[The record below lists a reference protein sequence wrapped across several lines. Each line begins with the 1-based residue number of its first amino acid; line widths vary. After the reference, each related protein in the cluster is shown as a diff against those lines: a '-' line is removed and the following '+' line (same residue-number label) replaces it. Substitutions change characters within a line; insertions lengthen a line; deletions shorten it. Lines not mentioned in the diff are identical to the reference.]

1 MILTHLNT
9 CQQVRPRDFF
19 STSVHLFSAFCPIHF
34 RAGPNGLVAMKVSPL
49 QPFQIVYSLLDHE
62 FLGYL
67 IEAFVVQR
75 NSRGELTLQNQTL
88 STQNVG
94 EFAKGLDERDFE
106 LVRLIDSIQQDTI
119 VKRFNTRKL
128 PAVDFFLKIYDPQ
141 KGDKLIQEAIGA
153 YLETIK
159 AQIMAL
165 LPSKPFY
172 IMGNDG
178 NPAWEPI
185 TWMPE
190 PARVHFHFV
199 RNDDSTHYFPI
210 IRYPVTQREGGPS
223 GETERVEFQFKDA
236 LMICDEP
243 AYLMV
248 GSRLYHF
255 SKNVDG
261 KKLRPFFTKNHIV
274 IPRNIEQQY
283 YERFVT
289 PLIASYDVYAKGF
302 EIRAE
307 VLDPVAVLTVSEMLQ
322 TSKPVPVGVFQDDP
336 EVPDSDEGSGQRIVF
351 DLSFQYGDFTFRFD
365 SFGPSANVSLEKKND
380 DYIFHKIRRDQRL
393 ERYKLQFLRD
403 TGLDLR
409 HGRLAL
415 PKIEAFTWLSNHNS
429 QLQEAGFLLR
439 QNAQDTKRYFLGYSS
454 INVSIEEGRDWFDI
468 YANVRFGEFEI
479 PFLKLRTLILNK
491 KHEFTLPNGEIAVI
505 PDAWFTKYSEL
516 FGFLEHPGGI
526 DRDGHLVLHK
536 HHLALV
542 QELERDNLA
551 TTIITRKLERLR
563 NFEEIESFPMPNR
576 FNGNLRPY
584 QKAGYDWMNFLR
596 QYRFGGCLADDMG
609 LGKTVMTLAMLQ
621 GQKEAGA
628 VEPSLLVMPTSLL
641 YNWELEARKFT
652 PDLRVMVYTGTYR
665 DKNTAQF
672 DDYDLILTSYG
683 IVRID
688 IDLLSDYRFNY
699 VIMDESQAIKNP
711 SSHITKAVMQLNTA
725 HRLILTGTPLENS
738 TMDLWSQMSFINP
751 GLLGS
756 QSFFRNEF
764 QIPIEKRHDEAK
776 TARLYGLIK
785 PFMLRRNKSQV
796 ATDLPAKVESVLYCD
811 MTPDQSAQ
819 YEEAK
824 SYFRNL
830 ILERIEEE
838 GMAKS
843 QMVVLQGLTKLRQ
856 IANHPR
862 MVDADYEG
870 DSGKLDDVLMR
881 LETAMTENHK
891 VLVFSQFI
899 KHLNVVRQ
907 YLKEKNI
914 KYAYLDGSTTDR
926 QSQVQLFQT
935 DHSVKLFLISLK
947 AGGLGHNLTAAD
959 YVFILDPWWNPAIEA
974 QAIDRAH
981 RIGQQKTVFTYK
993 FIAKNTVEEKILSLQ
1008 RAKQQLAGSLVTTEE
1023 NFMKS
1028 LTKEDIMVL
1037 LE

>member
-1 MILTHLNT
+1 
-9 CQQVRPRDFF
+9 
-19 STSVHLFSAFCPIHF
+19 
-34 RAGPNGLVAMKVSPL
+34 MKVSPL

-106 LVRLIDSIQQDTI
+106 LVKLIDSIQQDTI
-119 VKRFNTRKL
+119 VKKFNTRKL
-128 PAVDFFLKIYDPQ
+128 PAVNFFLKIYDPH
-141 KGDKLIQEAIGA
+141 KGDKLVQEAICS

-165 LPSKPFY
+165 LPGKPFF

-199 RNDDSTHYFPI
+199 RNADSTHYFPI
-210 IRYPVTQREGGPS
+210 IRYPTGRD
-223 GETERVEFQFKDA
+223 GETERVDFQFKDA

-243 AYLMV
+243 AYMMV
-248 GSRLYHF
+248 GNRLYHF
-255 SKNVDG
+255 NKNVDG

-289 PLIASYDVYAKGF
+289 QLIASYDVYAKGF

-307 VLDPVAVLTVSEMLQ
+307 ILAPIPVLTVSEMVSSNQ
-322 TSKPVPVGVFQDDP
+322 TVSVPVLQAASSMVDTVDP
-336 EVPDSDEGSGQRIVF
+336 EEESNQRIAF
-351 DLSFQYGDFTFRFD
+351 DLSFQYGDFMFRYD
-365 SFGPSANVSLEKKND
+365 SFGTSANVSLEKKND
-380 DYIFHKIRRDQRL
+380 EYIFHKIRRDQRL
-393 ERYKLQFLRD
+393 ERQKVGFLRD
-403 TGLDLR
+403 AGLDLR
-409 HGRLAL
+409 NGRLTLSKAD
-415 PKIEAFTWLSNHNS
+415 AFAWLSDHG
-429 QLQEAGFLLR
+429 QQVQETGFLLR
-439 QNAQDTKRYFLGYSS
+439 QSEQDSKRYFLGYSS
-454 INVSIEEGRDWFDI
+454 IDVSIQEGRDWFDI

-491 KHEFTLPNGEIAVI
+491 KREFKLPNGEIAVI
-505 PDAWFTKYSEL
+505 PEIWFTKYSEL
-516 FGFLEHPGGI
+516 FGFLEHVDGI
-526 DRDGHLVLHK
+526 DDIESRLVLQK

-551 TTIITRKLERLR
+551 TTIISRKLERLR
-563 NFEEIESFPMPNR
+563 DFEEIEHFPLPHQ
-576 FNGNLRPY
+576 FNGTLRPY
-584 QKAGYDWMNFLR
+584 QQAGYDWMNFLR
-596 QYRFGGCLADDMG
+596 QYHFGGCLADDMG

-621 GQKEAGA
+621 GQKEAGVTA
-628 VEPSLLVMPTSLL
+628 PSLLVMPTSLL

-652 PDLRVMVYTGTYR
+652 PNLRVMVYTGTYR

-688 IDLLSDYRFNY
+688 IDSLSDYRFNY
-699 VIMDESQAIKNP
+699 VILDESQAIKNP
-711 SSHITKAVMQLNTA
+711 SSHITKAVVQLNTA
-725 HRLILTGTPLENS
+725 YRLILTGTPLENS

-764 QIPIEKRHDEAK
+764 QIPIEKRHDDTK
-776 TARLYGLIK
+776 TGRLYSLIK

-796 ATDLPAKVESVLYCD
+796 ATDLPDKVESVLYSE
-811 MTPDQSAQ
+811 MTPDQEKQ

-824 SYFRNL
+824 SFYRNL
-830 ILERIEEE
+830 ILEHIEEE

-843 QMVVLQGLTKLRQ
+843 QMIVLQGLTKLRQ

-862 MVDADYEG
+862 MVDAEYEG
-870 DSGKLDDVLMR
+870 DSGKLDDVLIR
-881 LETAMTENHK
+881 LESAMTENHK
-891 VLVFSQFI
+891 VLIFSQFI
-899 KHLNVVRQ
+899 KHLNVIEH
-907 YLKEKNI
+907 YLKERCI
-914 KYAYLDGSTTDR
+914 KYAYLDGSTTNR
-926 QSQVQLFQT
+926 QSQVELFQT
-935 DHSVKLFLISLK
+935 DNSVKLFLISLK

-974 QAIDRAH
+974 QAVDRAH

-1008 RAKQQLAGSLVTTEE
+1008 RAKQQLAGSLITTEE

-1028 LTKEDIMVL
+1028 LTKEDVLAL

>member
-1 MILTHLNT
+1 
-9 CQQVRPRDFF
+9 
-19 STSVHLFSAFCPIHF
+19 
-34 RAGPNGLVAMKVSPL
+34 MKVSPSE
-49 QPFQIVYSLLDHE
+49 PFQIVYSLLEHE

-67 IEAFVVQR
+67 IEAFVVQL
-75 NSRGELTLQNQTL
+75 NGRGELTLLNQTL
-88 STQNVG
+88 STQNVS
-94 EFAKGLDERDFE
+94 EFSQELDERDFE
-106 LVRLIDSIQQDTI
+106 LVRLIESIQQDTI
-119 VKRFNTRKL
+119 VKKFNTRKL
-128 PAVDFFLKIYDPQ
+128 PAIDFFLKIYDPH
-141 KGDKLIQEAIGA
+141 KGDKLIQEAICS

-159 AQIMAL
+159 AKILAL
-165 LPSKPFY
+165 LPGKTFY
-172 IMGNDG
+172 VMGSDG
-178 NPAWEPI
+178 NPVWAPI
-185 TWMPE
+185 EWMPQ

-199 RNDDSTHYFPI
+199 RNADSTNYFPI
-210 IRYPVTQREGGPS
+210 IRYPIGEN
-223 GETERVEFQFKDA
+223 GETERVEFQFKGA

-248 GSRLYHF
+248 NNRVYHF
-255 SKNVDG
+255 SKHVDG
-261 KKLRPFFTKNHIV
+261 KKLRPFFTKNHII
-274 IPRNIEQQY
+274 IPKNIEQQY

-289 PLIASYDVYAKGF
+289 QLIASYDVYAKGF

-307 VLDPVAVLTVSEMLQ
+307 IIEPVPVLTVSEMV
-322 TSKPVPVGVFQDDP
+322 TSSRTVAVGAANDGPDADD
-336 EVPDSDEGSGQRIVF
+336 EASQRIAF

-365 SFGPSANVSLEKKND
+365 SFGPSANVSLEKKGE
-380 DYIFHKIRRDQRL
+380 DYIFHKIRRDLRL
-393 ERYKLQFLRD
+393 EKQKLAFLRE

-409 HGRLAL
+409 HGRLAI
-415 PKIEAFTWLSNHNS
+415 PKSEAFAWLSANN
-429 QLQEAGFLLR
+429 LAINEAGFTLR
-439 QNAQDTKRYFLGYSS
+439 QNAEDTKRYFLGYSS
-454 INVSIEEGRDWFDI
+454 IDVSIEEGRDWFDI

-505 PDAWFTKYSEL
+505 PEVWFTKYSEL
-516 FGFLEHPGGI
+516 FGFMEQPDSVDPRDA
-526 DRDGHLVLHK
+526 DRLVLQK

-551 TTIITRKLERLR
+551 TTIMSRKLERLR
-563 NFEEIESFPMPNR
+563 DFEEIESFAVPQG
-576 FNGNLRPY
+576 FNGTLRPY
-584 QKAGYDWMNFLR
+584 QQAGYDWMNFLR

-628 VEPSLLVMPTSLL
+628 LEPSLLVMPTSLL

-652 PDLRVMVYTGTYR
+652 PNLRVMVYTGTYR
-665 DKNTAQF
+665 EKNTAQF
-672 DDYDLILTSYG
+672 DGYDLILTSYG

-688 IDLLSDYRFNY
+688 IDILSDYRFNY
-699 VIMDESQAIKNP
+699 VILDESQAIKNP

-725 HRLILTGTPLENS
+725 NRLILTGTPLENS
-738 TMDLWSQMSFINP
+738 TMDIWTQMSFINP

-764 QIPIEKRHDEAK
+764 QIPIEKRHDDVK
-776 TARLYGLIK
+776 TARLYSLIK
-785 PFMLRRNKSQV
+785 PFMLRRNKAQV
-796 ATDLPAKVESVLYCD
+796 ATDLPEKVESVLFSE
-811 MTPDQSAQ
+811 MTPDQEKQ

-824 SYFRNL
+824 SFYRNL
-830 ILERIEEE
+830 ILERIEED

-843 QMVVLQGLTKLRQ
+843 QMIVLQGLTKLRQ

-862 MVDADYEG
+862 MVDDEYEG
-870 DSGKLDDVLMR
+870 DSGKLSDVLIR
-881 LETAMTENHK
+881 LESAMIEHHK

-914 KYAYLDGSTTDR
+914 KYAYLDGSTQDR

-935 DHSVKLFLISLK
+935 DDSVKLFLISLK

-974 QAIDRAH
+974 QAVDRAH

-1008 RAKQQLAGSLVTTEE
+1008 RAKQQLAGSLIATEE

>member
-1 MILTHLNT
+1 
-9 CQQVRPRDFF
+9 
-19 STSVHLFSAFCPIHF
+19 
-34 RAGPNGLVAMKVSPL
+34 MKVSPL

-94 EFAKGLDERDFE
+94 EFAKGLDEQDFE
-106 LVRLIDSIQQDTI
+106 LVKLIDSIQQDTI
-119 VKRFNTRKL
+119 VKKFNSRKL

-141 KGDKLIQEAIGA
+141 KGDKLIQETICN
-153 YLETIK
+153 YLESIK
-159 AQIMAL
+159 AQILAL
-165 LPSKPFY
+165 LPGKPFY
-172 IMGNDG
+172 VMGNDG
-178 NPAWEPI
+178 NPAWQAI

-190 PARVHFHFV
+190 PARVNFHFI
-199 RNDDSTHYFPI
+199 RNHDSTHYFPI
-210 IRYPVTQREGGPS
+210 IRYPVGARQS
-223 GETERVEFQFKDA
+223 GSGEANQAVETERVEFQFKEA

-243 AYLMV
+243 AYMMV
-248 GSRLYHF
+248 GNRLYHF
-255 SKNVDG
+255 NKNVDG

-289 PLIASYDVYAKGF
+289 QLIAAYDVYAKGF
-302 EIRAE
+302 EIRSEA
-307 VLDPVAVLTVSEMLQ
+307 LSPVPVLTVSEMVTSSRSVPLFQ
-322 TSKPVPVGVFQDDP
+322 T
-336 EVPDSDEGSGQRIVF
+336 GSGEVDTVVGDDEQDQRMAF
-351 DLSFQYGDFTFRFD
+351 DLSFQYGDFMFRFD
-365 SFGPSANVSLEKKND
+365 NFGSSANVSLEKKND

-393 ERYKLQFLRD
+393 ERQKLAFLRD
-403 TGLDLR
+403 SGLDLR
-409 HGRLAL
+409 NGRLAL
-415 PKIEAFTWLSNHNS
+415 SKSEAFGWLSAHHA
-429 QLQEAGFLLR
+429 QLHEAGFLVR
-439 QNAQDTKRYFLGYSS
+439 QDANNEKRYFLGYSS
-454 INVSIEEGRDWFDI
+454 INLSIQEGNDWFDI

-479 PFLKLRTLILNK
+479 PFLKLRKLILAK
-491 KHEFTLPNGEIAVI
+491 KHEFTLPNGEVAVI
-505 PDAWFTKYSEL
+505 PEAWFTTYSEL
-516 FGFLEHPGGI
+516 FGFMEHL
-526 DRDGHLVLHK
+526 DEADAFDGRLVLQK

-551 TTIITRKLERLR
+551 TTVMSRKLERLR
-563 NFEEIESFPMPNR
+563 DFDSIEHFPLPHR
-576 FNGNLRPY
+576 FNGALRPY
-584 QKAGYDWMNFLR
+584 QQAGYDWMNFLR

-628 VEPSLLVMPTSLL
+628 LEPSLLVMPTSLL

-652 PDLRVMVYTGTYR
+652 PDLRIVVYTGTYR
-665 DKNTAQF
+665 EKNTAQF

-699 VIMDESQAIKNP
+699 VILDESQAIKNP

-725 HRLILTGTPLENS
+725 NRLILTGTPLENS
-738 TMDLWSQMSFINP
+738 TLDLWSQMSFINP

-776 TARLYGLIK
+776 TGRLYSLIK
-785 PFMLRRNKSQV
+785 PFMLRRNKAQV
-796 ATDLPAKVESVLYCD
+796 ATDLPEKVESVLYCE
-811 MTPDQSAQ
+811 MTPDQETQ

-824 SYFRNL
+824 SYYRNL
-830 ILERIEEE
+830 ILEHIEEE
-838 GMAKS
+838 GMARS

-881 LETAMTENHK
+881 LESAMTENHK

-899 KHLNVVRQ
+899 KHLNVVQQ
-907 YLKEKNI
+907 YLKEKKI

-935 DHSVKLFLISLK
+935 DDSVKLFLISLK

-974 QAIDRAH
+974 QAVDRAH
-981 RIGQQKTVFTYK
+981 RIGQQKPVFTYK

-1008 RAKQQLAGSLVTTEE
+1008 RAKQQLAGSLIATEE
-1023 NFMKS
+1023 TFMKS

>member
-1 MILTHLNT
+1 
-9 CQQVRPRDFF
+9 
-19 STSVHLFSAFCPIHF
+19 
-34 RAGPNGLVAMKVSPL
+34 MKVSPL
-49 QPFQIVYSLLDHE
+49 QPFQIVYSLLNHE

-106 LVRLIDSIQQDTI
+106 LVKLIDSIQQDTI
-119 VKRFNTRKL
+119 VKKFNTRKL

-141 KGDKLIQEAIGA
+141 KGDKLIQEAIGG
-153 YLETIK
+153 YLEIIK
-159 AQIMAL
+159 AQVMAL
-165 LPSKPFY
+165 LTGKPFY

-185 TWMPE
+185 IWMPE

-199 RNDDSTHYFPI
+199 RNADSTHYFPI
-210 IRYPVTQREGGPS
+210 IRYPIGPREGAS
-223 GETERVEFQFKDA
+223 GDTERVDFQYKDA

-248 GSRLYHF
+248 SNKLYHF

-261 KKLRPFFTKNHIV
+261 KKLRPFFAKNHIV

-302 EIRAE
+302 EIRTEAMA
-307 VLDPVAVLTVSEMLQ
+307 PVPVLTVSEMAQ
-322 TSKPVPVGVFQDDP
+322 SSRSVSVPLFEGSSDIP
-336 EVPDSDEGSGQRIVF
+336 ESDEGTGQRMVF
-351 DLSFQYGDFTFRFD
+351 DLSFQYGDFMFRFD
-365 SFGPSANVSLEKKND
+365 SFGASANVSLEKKND
-380 DYIFHKIRRDQRL
+380 EYIFHKIRRDQRL
-393 ERYKLQFLRD
+393 ERHKLTFLHD
-403 TGLDLR
+403 AGLDLQ
-409 HGRLAL
+409 HGRLAIS
-415 PKIEAFTWLSNHNS
+415 KAEAFTWLSNNNG

-439 QNAQDTKRYFLGYSS
+439 QDTQDTKRYFLGYSS

-491 KHEFTLPNGEIAVI
+491 KHEFTLPNGEVAVI

-516 FGFLEHPGGI
+516 FGFLEHPDGI
-526 DRDGHLVLHK
+526 DRDGQLVLKK

-551 TTIITRKLERLR
+551 TTIISRKLERLR
-563 NFEEIESFPMPNR
+563 NFEEIDRFPLPKR
-576 FNGNLRPY
+576 FIGDLRPY
-584 QKAGYDWMNFLR
+584 QQAGYDWLNFLR

-621 GQKEAGA
+621 GQKEAG
-628 VEPSLLVMPTSLL
+628 VTEPSLLVMPTSLL
-641 YNWELEARKFT
+641 YNWELEAKKFT

-665 DKNTAQF
+665 DKNTALF
-672 DDYDLILTSYG
+672 NDYDLILTSYG

-699 VIMDESQAIKNP
+699 VILDESQAIKNP
-711 SSHITKAVMQLNTA
+711 SSHITKAVMLLNTSY
-725 HRLILTGTPLENS
+725 RLILTGTPLENS

-764 QIPIEKRHDEAK
+764 QIPIEKRHEEGKIAK
-776 TARLYGLIK
+776 LYSLIK
-785 PFMLRRNKSQV
+785 PFMLRRNKAQV
-796 ATDLPAKVESVLYCD
+796 ATDLPDKVESVLYCD

-824 SYFRNL
+824 SYYRNL

-838 GMAKS
+838 GIAKS
-843 QMVVLQGLTKLRQ
+843 QIIVLQGLTKLRQ

-870 DSGKLDDVLMR
+870 DSGKLDDMLMR
-881 LETAMTENHK
+881 LESAMTENHK

-899 KHLNVVRQ
+899 KHLTVVRQ
-907 YLKEKNI
+907 HLKEHDI
-914 KYAYLDGSTTDR
+914 KYAYLDGSTVDR
-926 QSQVQLFQT
+926 KSQVELFQT
-935 DHSVKLFLISLK
+935 DDSVKLFLISLK

-981 RIGQQKTVFTYK
+981 RIGQKKTVFTYK

-1008 RAKQQLAGSLVTTEE
+1008 RAKQQLAGSLITTEE

>member
-1 MILTHLNT
+1 
-9 CQQVRPRDFF
+9 
-19 STSVHLFSAFCPIHF
+19 
-34 RAGPNGLVAMKVSPL
+34 MKVSPSE
-49 QPFQIVYSLLDHE
+49 PFQIVYSLLEHE

-67 IEAFVVQR
+67 IEAFVVQLNGR
-75 NSRGELTLQNQTL
+75 NELTLLNQTL

-94 EFAKGLDERDFE
+94 EFSQELDQRDFE
-106 LVRLIDSIQQDTI
+106 LVRLIESIQQDTI
-119 VKRFNTRKL
+119 VKKFNTRKL
-128 PAVDFFLKIYDPQ
+128 PAVDFFLKIYDPH
-141 KGDKLIQEAIGA
+141 KGDKLVQEAICG
-153 YLETIK
+153 YLENIK

-165 LPSKPFY
+165 LPGKPFY
-172 IMGNDG
+172 IMGTDG
-178 NPAWEPI
+178 NPAWATIE
-185 TWMPE
+185 WMPE

-199 RNDDSTHYFPI
+199 RNTDSTHYFPI
-210 IRYPVTQREGGPS
+210 IRYPIGEH
-223 GETERVEFQFKDA
+223 GETERVEFQFKGA

-243 AYLMV
+243 AYMMV
-248 GSRLYHF
+248 DNRVYHF

-261 KKLRPFFTKNHIV
+261 KKLRPFFTKNHII
-274 IPRNIEQQY
+274 IPKNIEQQY

-289 PLIASYDVYAKGF
+289 QLIAAYDVYAKGF

-307 VLDPVAVLTVSEMLQ
+307 VIEPVPVLTVSEMI
-322 TSKPVPVGVFQDDP
+322 TSSRTVSAGLLNDGTDA
-336 EVPDSDEGSGQRIVF
+336 EDESGQRIAF

-365 SFGPSANVSLEKKND
+365 SFGPSANVSLEKKGEE
-380 DYIFHKIRRDQRL
+380 YVFHKIRRDQRL
-393 ERYKLQFLRD
+393 ERQKLTFLRE

-409 HGRLAL
+409 HGRLAI
-415 PKIEAFTWLSNHNS
+415 PKSEAFAWLSANNQPLH
-429 QLQEAGFLLR
+429 EAGFLLR
-439 QNAQDTKRYFLGYSS
+439 QHAQDSKRYFLGYSS
-454 INVSIEEGRDWFDI
+454 ISVSIEEGRDWFDI

-505 PDAWFTKYSEL
+505 PEVWFIKYSEL
-516 FGFLEHPGGI
+516 FGFMEQPDSVDPRDL
-526 DRDGHLVLHK
+526 DRLVLQK

-551 TTIITRKLERLR
+551 TTIMSRKLERLR
-563 NFEEIESFPMPNR
+563 DFEEIESFALPKG
-576 FNGNLRPY
+576 FHGTLRPY
-584 QKAGYDWMNFLR
+584 QQAGYDWMNFLR

-621 GQKEAGA
+621 GQKEAG
-628 VEPSLLVMPTSLL
+628 VTNPTLLVMPTSLL
-641 YNWELEARKFT
+641 YNWELEAQKFT

-665 DKNTAQF
+665 EKNTAQF
-672 DDYDLILTSYG
+672 DGYDLILTSYG

-699 VIMDESQAIKNP
+699 VILDESQAIKNP

-738 TMDLWSQMSFINP
+738 TMDIWTQMSFINP

-776 TARLYGLIK
+776 TSRLYSLIK

-796 ATDLPAKVESVLYCD
+796 ATDLPEKVESVLYSE
-811 MTPDQSAQ
+811 MTPDQEKQ

-824 SYFRNL
+824 SYYRNL
-830 ILERIEEE
+830 ILERIEED

-862 MVDADYEG
+862 MVDDEYEG
-870 DSGKLDDVLMR
+870 DSGKLSDVLIR
-881 LETAMTENHK
+881 LESAMIEHHK

-914 KYAYLDGSTTDR
+914 QYAYLDGSTQDR
-926 QSQVQLFQT
+926 QSQVALFQT
-935 DHSVKLFLISLK
+935 DDSVKLFLISLK

-974 QAIDRAH
+974 QAVDRAH

-1008 RAKQQLAGSLVTTEE
+1008 RAKQQLAGSLIATEE

>member
-1 MILTHLNT
+1 
-9 CQQVRPRDFF
+9 
-19 STSVHLFSAFCPIHF
+19 
-34 RAGPNGLVAMKVSPL
+34 MKVAPS
-49 QPFQIVYSLLDHE
+49 QPFQIVYSLLNHE

-75 NSRGELTLQNQTL
+75 NSRGELTLLNQTL
-88 STQNVG
+88 STQNVD
-94 EFAKGLDERDFE
+94 EFAKELDERDFE

-119 VKRFNTRKL
+119 VKKFNTRRL
-128 PAVDFFLKIYDPQ
+128 PAVDFFLKIYDPV
-141 KGDKLIQEAIGA
+141 KGDKLLQEAICG
-153 YLETIK
+153 YLETMK

-165 LPSKPFY
+165 LPGKPFY
-172 IMGNDG
+172 VMGNDG
-178 NPAWEPI
+178 NPAWLPI
-185 TWMPE
+185 QWMSE
-190 PARVHFHFV
+190 PAKVHFHFV
-199 RNDDSTHYFPI
+199 RNTDSTHYFPI
-210 IRYPVTQREGGPS
+210 IRYPVGRELMATDASAKSRTIADSAWNEVPGGS
-223 GETERVEFQFKDA
+223 AETVRVDFQFKDA

-243 AYLMV
+243 AWMMV
-248 GSRLYHF
+248 DNRLYHF

-289 PLIASYDVYAKGF
+289 QLIAAYDVYAKGF
-302 EIRAE
+302 EIRSE
-307 VLDPVAVLTVSEMLQ
+307 SIEPVPVLTVSELVMAGRA
-322 TSKPVPVGVFQDDP
+322 VPAAVFSG
-336 EVPDSDEGSGQRIVF
+336 DSDTVDTDDDSSQRIAF
-351 DLSFQYGDFTFRFD
+351 DLSFRYGDFTFRFD
-365 SFGPSANVSLEKKND
+365 SFGTSANVSLEKKGD
-380 DYIFHKIRRDQRL
+380 DYIFHKIRRDQRM
-393 ERYKLQFLRD
+393 ERHKLAFLRE

-409 HGRLAL
+409 HGRLAI
-415 PKIEAFTWLSNHNS
+415 PKMEAFNWLSDHSADIQN
-429 QLQEAGFLLR
+429 AGFLLE
-439 QNAQDTKRYFLGYSS
+439 QHAQDAKRYFLGYSS
-454 INVSIEEGRDWFDI
+454 INVSIQEGRDWFDI

-491 KHEFTLPNGEIAVI
+491 KREFTLPNGEVAVI
-505 PDAWFTKYSEL
+505 PEAWFTKYSEL
-516 FGFLEHPGGI
+516 FSFLEHADGI
-526 DRDGHLVLHK
+526 DQLVLHK

-542 QELERDNLA
+542 QELERDGLA
-551 TTIITRKLERLR
+551 ATIMSRKLERLR
-563 NFEEIESFPMPNR
+563 DFEEIESFPLPMA
-576 FNGNLRPY
+576 FNGTLRPY

-621 GQKEAGA
+621 GRKEALQAAAERGDDA
-628 VEPSLLVMPTSLL
+628 DSRPSLLVMPTSLL
-641 YNWELEARKFT
+641 YNWELEAKKFT
-652 PDLRVMVYTGTYR
+652 PSLRVMVYTGTYR

-688 IDLLSDYRFNY
+688 IGLLSDYRFDY
-699 VIMDESQAIKNP
+699 VILDESQAIKNP

-725 HRLILTGTPLENS
+725 NRLILTGTPLENS
-738 TMDLWSQMSFINP
+738 TLDLWTQMSFINP

-764 QIPIEKRHDEAK
+764 QVPIEKRHDESK
-776 TARLYGLIK
+776 TGRLYGLIK

-796 ATDLPAKVESVLYCD
+796 ATDLPEKVESVLYCE
-811 MTPDQSAQ
+811 MSADQSAQ

-824 SYFRNL
+824 SYYRNL

-881 LETAMTENHK
+881 LESAMTEHHK

-907 YLKEKNI
+907 YLKENNI

-926 QSQVQLFQT
+926 QSQVELFQT
-935 DHSVKLFLISLK
+935 DESVKLFLISLK

-974 QAIDRAH
+974 QAVDRAH

-1008 RAKQQLAGSLVTTEE
+1008 RAKQQLAGSLITTEE
-1023 NFMKS
+1023 TFMKS

>member
-1 MILTHLNT
+1 MRVFPT
-9 CQQVRPRDFF
+9 
-19 STSVHLFSAFCPIHF
+19 
-34 RAGPNGLVAMKVSPL
+34 
-49 QPFQIVYSLLDHE
+49 QPFQIVYSLLEHE

-94 EFAKGLDERDFE
+94 EFAQGLSERDFE
-106 LVRLIDSIQQDTI
+106 LVKLIDSIQQDTI
-119 VKRFNTRKL
+119 VKKFNTKRL
-128 PAVDFFLKIYDPQ
+128 PAVDFLLKVYDPQ
-141 KGDKLIQEAIGA
+141 KGDKLLQDTICG
-153 YLETIK
+153 YLENMK
-159 AQIMAL
+159 GQIMNLMAGR
-165 LPSKPFY
+165 PFY
-172 IMGNDG
+172 VMGNDG
-178 NPAWEPI
+178 NPAWAPI
-185 TWMPE
+185 EWMTE
-190 PARVHFHFV
+190 PAKVHFHV
-199 RNDDSTHYFPI
+199 HRLAEATHYFPI
-210 IRYPVTQREGGPS
+210 IRYPNGNGG
-223 GETERVEFQFKDA
+223 TDRVKFQFRDA

-243 AYLMV
+243 AYMLV
-248 GSRLYHF
+248 DNRLYHF

-274 IPRNIEQQY
+274 IPRALEPQY
-283 YERFVT
+283 YERFVSQ
-289 PLIASYDVYAKGF
+289 LIASYDVYAEGF
-302 EIRAE
+302 EIRGE
-307 VLDPVAVLTVSEMLQ
+307 NLLPVPVITVSELA
-322 TSKPVPVGVFQDDP
+322 TINRSVATAGGIDLADH
-336 EVPDSDEGSGQRIVF
+336 EPDTGQKIVF

-365 SFGPSANVSLEKKND
+365 SFGPAANVSLEARNG
-380 DYIFHKIRRDQRL
+380 DYIFHKIRRDQRF
-393 ERYKLQFLRD
+393 ERQQLTFLREK
-403 TGLDLR
+403 GLDLK

-415 PKIEAFTWLSNHNS
+415 PKAEAFSWLSENS
-429 QLQEAGFLLR
+429 SLVQESGFLLR
-439 QNAQDTKRYFLGYSS
+439 QHDEDPKRYFLGYSS
-454 INVSIEEGRDWFDI
+454 IDLSIEEGRDWFDI

-491 KHEFTLPNGEIAVI
+491 KQEFTLPNGEIAVI
-505 PDAWFTKYSEL
+505 PEAWFTKYSEL
-516 FGFLEHPGGI
+516 FGFLELRNG
-526 DRDGHLVLHK
+526 DGLDSWDGDQFVLQK
-536 HHLALV
+536 QHLALV

-551 TTIITRKLERLR
+551 TTVMSRKLERLR
-563 NFEEIESFPMPNR
+563 DFEEIENFALPVH
-576 FNGNLRPY
+576 FNGTLRPY
-584 QKAGYDWMNFLR
+584 QQAGYDWINFLR

-628 VEPSLLVMPTSLL
+628 TEPSLLVMPTSLL

-652 PDLRVMVYTGTYR
+652 PELRIMVYTGTYR
-665 DKNTAQF
+665 EKNTAQF
-672 DDYDLILTSYG
+672 DHYDLILTSYG

-688 IDLLSDYRFNY
+688 IDLLSPYRFNY
-699 VIMDESQAIKNP
+699 VILDESQAIKNP

-725 HRLILTGTPLENS
+725 NRLILTGTPLENS

-756 QSFFRNEF
+756 QAFFRNEF
-764 QIPIEKRHDEAK
+764 QIPIEKKHDETK
-776 TARLYGLIK
+776 TTRLYNLIK

-796 ATDLPAKVESVLYCD
+796 ATDLPEKVESVLYCE
-811 MTPDQSAQ
+811 MTPDQEKQ

-824 SYFRNL
+824 SYYRNL

-870 DSGKLDDVLMR
+870 DSGKLDDMLMR
-881 LETAMTENHK
+881 LETAMIENHK
-891 VLVFSQFI
+891 ILIFSQFI

-926 QSQVQLFQT
+926 HQQVDMFQT
-935 DHSVKLFLISLK
+935 DNSVKLFLISLK

-974 QAIDRAH
+974 QAVDRAH

-1008 RAKQQLAGSLVTTEE
+1008 RAKKQLAGSLITTEE

-1028 LTKEDIMVL
+1028 LTREDILVL

>member
-1 MILTHLNT
+1 
-9 CQQVRPRDFF
+9 
-19 STSVHLFSAFCPIHF
+19 
-34 RAGPNGLVAMKVSPL
+34 MKVSPSE
-49 QPFQIVYSLLDHE
+49 PFQIVYSLLEHE

-67 IEAFVVQR
+67 IEAFVIQR
-75 NSRGELTLQNQTL
+75 NGRGELTLLNQTL
-88 STQNVG
+88 SSQNVG
-94 EFAKGLDERDFE
+94 EFAQELDERDFE
-106 LVRLIDSIQQDTI
+106 LVRLIDCIQQDVI
-119 VKRFNTRKL
+119 VKKFNTRRL

-141 KGDKLIQEAIGA
+141 KGDKLVQEAICG
-153 YLETIK
+153 YLENLK

-165 LPSKPFY
+165 MADKPFY

-178 NPAWEPI
+178 NPAWAPI
-185 TWMPE
+185 VWMPE

-199 RNDDSTHYFPI
+199 RNADSTHYFPI
-210 IRYPVTQREGGPS
+210 IRYPIGQN

-243 AYLMV
+243 AYMMV
-248 GSRLYHF
+248 GNRVYHF
-255 SKNVDG
+255 TKSVDG
-261 KKLRPFFTKNHIV
+261 KKLRPFFAKNHIV
-274 IPRNIEQQY
+274 IPKNIEQQY
-283 YERFVT
+283 YERFVS

-302 EIRAE
+302 EIRSEAME
-307 VLDPVAVLTVSEMLQ
+307 PLPMLTVSEMVASSRTVTPTLLK
-322 TSKPVPVGVFQDDP
+322 TAGNASDVAETDD
-336 EVPDSDEGSGQRIVF
+336 DSSQRIAF
-351 DLSFQYGDFTFRFD
+351 DLSFRYGEFAFRFD
-365 SFGPSANVSLEKKND
+365 SFGPSANVSLEKKGEE
-380 DYIFHKIRRDQRL
+380 YIFHKIRRDQRL
-393 ERYKLQFLRD
+393 ERQKLAFLRD
-403 TGLDLR
+403 SGLDLR
-409 HGRLAL
+409 HGRLAI
-415 PKIEAFTWLSNHNS
+415 PKSEAFDWLANNS
-429 QLQEAGFLLR
+429 LRLQEAGFLL
-439 QNAQDTKRYFLGYSS
+439 QQSAQDAKRYFLGYSS
-454 INVSIEEGRDWFDI
+454 INVSIQEGRDWFDI

-491 KHEFTLPNGEIAVI
+491 KHEFTLPNGEVAVI

-516 FGFLEHPGGI
+516 FGFIEQP
-526 DRDGHLVLHK
+526 DGTDQMVLQK

-551 TTIITRKLERLR
+551 TTVMSRKLERLR
-563 NFEEIESFPMPNR
+563 DFEEIEPFPLPAH
-576 FNGNLRPY
+576 FNGTLRPY

-628 VEPSLLVMPTSLL
+628 MHPSLLVMPTSLL

-652 PDLRVMVYTGTYR
+652 PDLRLMVYTGTYR

-699 VIMDESQAIKNP
+699 VILDESQAIKNP
-711 SSHITKAVMQLNTA
+711 SSHITKAVMQLNAA

-738 TMDLWSQMSFINP
+738 TMDLWTQMSFINH

-764 QIPIEKRHDEAK
+764 QIPIEKRHDEVK
-776 TARLYGLIK
+776 TGRLYSLIK
-785 PFMLRRNKSQV
+785 PFMLRRNKAQV
-796 ATDLPAKVESVLYCD
+796 ATDLPEKVESVLYCE
-811 MTPDQSAQ
+811 MTADQEKQ

-824 SYFRNL
+824 SYYRNL
-830 ILERIEEE
+830 ILERIEED

-862 MVDADYEG
+862 MVDEGYEG

-881 LETAMTENHK
+881 LESAMTEQHK

-899 KHLNVVRQ
+899 KHLSVVRQ
-907 YLKEKNI
+907 YLKEKGI
-914 KYAYLDGSTTDR
+914 QYAYLDGSTTDR
-926 QSQVQLFQT
+926 QSQVELFQT
-935 DHSVKLFLISLK
+935 NDSVKLFLISLK

-974 QAIDRAH
+974 QAVDRAH

-993 FIAKNTVEEKILSLQ
+993 FIAKNTVEEKILALQ
-1008 RAKQQLAGSLVTTEE
+1008 RSKQQLAGSLVTTEE

>member
-1 MILTHLNT
+1 
-9 CQQVRPRDFF
+9 
-19 STSVHLFSAFCPIHF
+19 
-34 RAGPNGLVAMKVSPL
+34 MKVSPA

-67 IEAFVVQR
+67 IEAFVIQL
-75 NSRGELTLQNQTL
+75 NARGELTLQNQTL

-94 EFAKGLDERDFE
+94 EFAQELDEKDFE
-106 LVRLIDSIQQDTI
+106 LVKLIDSIQQDTI
-119 VKRFNTRKL
+119 VKKFNTRKL

-141 KGDKLIQEAIGA
+141 KGDKLVQEAICG
-153 YLETIK
+153 YLENIK

-165 LPSKPFY
+165 LPDKPFY

-178 NPAWEPI
+178 NPAWERI
-185 TWMPE
+185 KWMPE

-199 RNDDSTHYFPI
+199 RNPDSTHYFPI
-210 IRYPVTQREGGPS
+210 IRYPIRSADGRDVV
-223 GETERVEFQFKDA
+223 ETERVDFQFKDA

-243 AYLMV
+243 AYMMV
-248 GSRLYHF
+248 GNKLYHF

-261 KKLRPFFTKNHIV
+261 KKLRPFFAKNHIV

-289 PLIASYDVYAKGF
+289 QLVASYDVFPKGF
-302 EIRAE
+302 EIRSE
-307 VLDPVAVLTVSEMLQ
+307 VLP
-322 TSKPVPVGVFQDDP
+322 PVPVLTISEMVQSSRTVSTPLFQNGSSVGTIDD
-336 EVPDSDEGSGQRIVF
+336 DDEASQRIVF
-351 DLSFQYGDFTFRFD
+351 DLSFQYGDFNFRFD
-365 SFGPSANVSLEKKND
+365 NFGPSSNVSLEKKND
-380 DYIFHKIRRDQRL
+380 EYIFHKIRRDQRL
-393 ERYKLQFLRD
+393 EKQKLGFLRD
-403 TGLDLR
+403 TGLEMH

-415 PKIEAFTWLSNHNS
+415 SKAEAFSWLSEQGQ
-429 QLQEAGFLLR
+429 QLKESGFLVR
-439 QNAQDTKRYFLGYSS
+439 QAVQDGKRYFLGYSS
-454 INVSIEEGRDWFDI
+454 ISVSIQEGRDWFDI

-479 PFLKLRTLILNK
+479 PFLKLRNLILNK
-491 KHEFTLPNGEIAVI
+491 KREFKLPNGEIAVI
-505 PDAWFTKYSEL
+505 PDVWFTRYSEL
-516 FGFLEHPGGI
+516 FGFLERL
-526 DRDGHLVLHK
+526 DDDTDERLMLQK
-536 HHLALV
+536 HHIALV
-542 QELERDNLA
+542 QELERNNLA
-551 TTIITRKLERLR
+551 TTTISRKLERLR
-563 NFEEIESFPMPNR
+563 DFDTIESFPVPVH
-576 FNGNLRPY
+576 FKGTLRPY

-596 QYRFGGCLADDMG
+596 QYNFGGCLADDMG

-628 VEPSLLVMPTSLL
+628 TSPSLLVMPTSLL

-672 DDYDLILTSYG
+672 DNYDLILTSYG

-699 VIMDESQAIKNP
+699 VILDESQAIKNP
-711 SSHITKAVMQLNTA
+711 SSHITKAVVQLNTA

-738 TMDLWSQMSFINP
+738 TMDLWSQLSFINP
-751 GLLGS
+751 GLLGT
-756 QSFFRNEF
+756 QSFFRNEY

-776 TARLYGLIK
+776 TSRLYSLIK

-796 ATDLPAKVESVLYCD
+796 ATDLPEKVESVLYCE
-811 MTPDQSAQ
+811 MTPDQEKQ

-824 SYFRNL
+824 SYYRNL
-830 ILERIEEE
+830 ILEHIEEE

-843 QMVVLQGLTKLRQ
+843 QMIVLQGLTKLRQ

-881 LETAMTENHK
+881 LESAMRDHHK

-899 KHLNVVRQ
+899 KHLNVVQQ
-907 YLKEKNI
+907 YLKEQKI
-914 KYAYLDGSTTDR
+914 KYAYLDGATTDR
-926 QSQVQLFQT
+926 QSQVELFQT
-935 DHSVKLFLISLK
+935 DDSVKLFLISLK

-974 QAIDRAH
+974 QAVDRAH

-1008 RAKQQLAGSLVTTEE
+1008 RAKQQLAGSLITTEE

>member
-1 MILTHLNT
+1 
-9 CQQVRPRDFF
+9 
-19 STSVHLFSAFCPIHF
+19 
-34 RAGPNGLVAMKVSPL
+34 MKVSPL

-94 EFAKGLDERDFE
+94 EFAKDLNETDFE
-106 LVRLIDSIQQDTI
+106 LVKLIDSIQQDTI
-119 VKRFNTRKL
+119 VKKFNTRKM

-141 KGDKLIQEAIGA
+141 KGDKIVQETISG
-153 YLETIK
+153 YLEHIK

-165 LPSKPFY
+165 MPGKPFY

-185 TWMPE
+185 VWMPE
-190 PARVHFHFV
+190 PARVHFHFI
-199 RNDDSTHYFPI
+199 RNADSTHYFPI
-210 IRYPVTQREGGPS
+210 IRYPTKP
-223 GETERVEFQFKDA
+223 GETERVDFQFKDA

-243 AYLMV
+243 AYMMV

-255 SKNVDG
+255 HKNVDG
-261 KKLRPFFTKNHIV
+261 KKLRPFFTKNHII

-289 PLIASYDVYAKGF
+289 QLIASYDVYAKGF

-307 VLDPVAVLTVSEMLQ
+307 NLELVPVLTVSEMVAA
-322 TSKPVPVGVFQDDP
+322 SRPVPATVFQA
-336 EVPDSDEGSGQRIVF
+336 GSGTVEVADKGEESSQRMVF
-351 DLSFQYGDFTFRFD
+351 DLAFQYGDFTFRFD
-365 SFGPSANVSLEKKND
+365 SFGTSANVSLEKKND
-380 DYIFHKIRRDQRL
+380 EYIFHKIRRDQRL
-393 ERYKLQFLRD
+393 ERQKLTFLRD
-403 TGLDLR
+403 LGLDLR
-409 HGRLAL
+409 NGRLVL
-415 PKIEAFTWLSNHNS
+415 PKTEAFAWLSDHGS
-429 QLQEAGFLLR
+429 QLRGANFLIR
-439 QNAQDTKRYFLGYSS
+439 QNEQDAKRYFLGYSS
-454 INVSIEEGRDWFDI
+454 IKVSIEEGRDWFDI

-491 KHEFTLPNGEIAVI
+491 KREFRLPNGEIAVI
-505 PDAWFTKYSEL
+505 PETWFTKYSEL
-516 FGFLEHPGGI
+516 FSFLEHV
-526 DRDGHLVLHK
+526 DGLDNASNGLVLQK

-551 TTIITRKLERLR
+551 TTVMSRKLERLR
-563 NFEEIESFPMPNR
+563 DFLEIEQFPLPQH
-576 FNGNLRPY
+576 FSGTLRPY
-584 QKAGYDWMNFLR
+584 QQAGYDWMNFLR

-628 VEPSLLVMPTSLL
+628 TSPSLLVMPTSLL

-672 DDYDLILTSYG
+672 DEYDLILTSYG

-688 IDLLSDYRFNY
+688 IDILSSYRFNY
-699 VIMDESQAIKNP
+699 VILDESQAIKNP
-711 SSHITKAVMQLNTA
+711 SSHITKAVVQLNTA
-725 HRLILTGTPLENS
+725 YRLILTGTPLENS

-776 TARLYGLIK
+776 TSRLYSLIK

-796 ATDLPAKVESVLYCD
+796 ATDLPEKVESVLYSE
-811 MTPDQSAQ
+811 MTADQEKQ

-824 SYFRNL
+824 SYYRNL
-830 ILERIEEE
+830 ILEHIEEE

-862 MVDADYEG
+862 MVDAEYEG
-870 DSGKLDDVLMR
+870 DSGKLDDVLIR
-881 LETAMTENHK
+881 LESAMTENHK
-891 VLVFSQFI
+891 VLIFSQFI
-899 KHLNVVRQ
+899 KHLSVVQ
-907 YLKEKNI
+907 HYLKEKHI

-926 QSQVQLFQT
+926 QGQVNLFQT
-935 DHSVKLFLISLK
+935 DESVKLFLISLK

-974 QAIDRAH
+974 QAVDRAH
-981 RIGQQKTVFTYK
+981 RIGQSKTVFTYK

-1008 RAKQQLAGSLVTTEE
+1008 RAKQQLAGSLITTEE

-1028 LTKEDIMVL
+1028 LTKEDIIAL

>member
-1 MILTHLNT
+1 
-9 CQQVRPRDFF
+9 
-19 STSVHLFSAFCPIHF
+19 
-34 RAGPNGLVAMKVSPL
+34 MKVAPS
-49 QPFQIVYSLLDHE
+49 QPFQIVYSLLNHE

-75 NSRGELTLQNQTL
+75 NSRGELTLLNQTL
-88 STQNVG
+88 STQNAK
-94 EFAKGLDERDFE
+94 EFAGELDERDFE
-106 LVRLIDSIQQDTI
+106 LVRLIDGIQQDTV
-119 VKRFNTRKL
+119 VKKFNTRKL
-128 PAVDFFLKIYDPQ
+128 PTIDFFLKIYDPN
-141 KGDKLIQEAIGA
+141 KGDKPVQEAICG
-153 YLETIK
+153 YLENMK
-159 AQIMAL
+159 AQVMAL
-165 LPSKPFY
+165 LPGKPFY
-172 IMGNDG
+172 VMGNDG
-178 NPAWEPI
+178 NPAWAPI
-185 TWMPE
+185 EWMPE

-199 RNDDSTHYFPI
+199 RNADSTHYFPI
-210 IRYPVTQREGGPS
+210 IRYPAGREPVRKDADELPGGHP
-223 GETERVEFQFKDA
+223 ETVRVDFQFKNA

-243 AYLMV
+243 AWMMV
-248 GSRLYHF
+248 DNRLYHF

-274 IPRNIEQQY
+274 IPRNIEPQY

-289 PLIASYDVYAKGF
+289 QLIAAYDVYAKGF
-302 EIRAE
+302 EIRAASVE
-307 VLDPVAVLTVSEMLQ
+307 PVPVLTVSEL
-322 TSKPVPVGVFQDDP
+322 VPLGQAVPASMFPAEPDTVTADDNA
-336 EVPDSDEGSGQRIVF
+336 GQRIAF

-365 SFGPSANVSLEKKND
+365 SFGPSANVSLEKKGD
-380 DYIFHKIRRDQRL
+380 DYVFHKIRRDQRL
-393 ERYKLQFLRD
+393 ERHKLSFLRE

-409 HGRLAL
+409 HGRLAI
-415 PKIEAFTWLSNHNS
+415 PKGEAFNWLTDHGATIRS
-429 QLQEAGFLLR
+429 AGFLL
-439 QNAQDTKRYFLGYSS
+439 QQHAQATKRYFLGYSS
-454 INVSIEEGRDWFDI
+454 ISVSIQESRDWFDI
-468 YANVRFGEFEI
+468 HANVRFGEFEI
-479 PFLKLRTLILNK
+479 PFLKLRTLILGK
-491 KHEFTLPNGEIAVI
+491 KREFTLPNGEVAVI
-505 PDAWFTKYSEL
+505 PEAWFTKYSEL
-516 FGFLEHPGGI
+516 FGFLEPGETT
-526 DRDGHLVLHK
+526 DRLVLRK

-542 QELERDNLA
+542 QELERDGLA
-551 TTIITRKLERLR
+551 ATMMSRKLERLR
-563 NFEEIESFPMPNR
+563 DFAEIESFPLPTG
-576 FNGNLRPY
+576 FKGTLRPY
-584 QKAGYDWMNFLR
+584 QRAGYDWMNFLR

-621 GQKEAGA
+621 GRKEAAQLAGRTPA
-628 VEPSLLVMPTSLL
+628 PASPGNPDERPDHRPSLLVMPTSLL
-641 YNWELEARKFT
+641 YNWELEARRFT
-652 PDLRVMVYTGTYR
+652 PGLRVMVYTGTYR

-688 IDLLSDYRFNY
+688 IDLLSDYRFEY
-699 VIMDESQAIKNP
+699 VILDESQAIKNP

-725 HRLILTGTPLENS
+725 NRLILTGTPLENS
-738 TMDLWSQMSFINP
+738 TLDLWTQMSFINP

-764 QIPIEKRHDEAK
+764 QVPIEKRHDEGK
-776 TARLYGLIK
+776 TGRLYSLIK

-796 ATDLPAKVESVLYCD
+796 ATDLPEKVETVLYCE
-811 MTPDQSAQ
+811 MSADQSTQ

-824 SYFRNL
+824 SYYRNL

-881 LETAMTENHK
+881 LETAMTEHHK

-899 KHLNVVRQ
+899 KHLSVVQQ

-914 KYAYLDGSTTDR
+914 RYAYLDGSTSDR
-926 QSQVQLFQT
+926 QGQVQLFQT
-935 DHSVKLFLISLK
+935 DDSVKLFLISLK

-974 QAIDRAH
+974 QAVDRAH

-1008 RAKQQLAGSLVTTEE
+1008 RAKQQLAGSLITTEE
-1023 NFMKS
+1023 TFMKS

>member
-1 MILTHLNT
+1 
-9 CQQVRPRDFF
+9 
-19 STSVHLFSAFCPIHF
+19 
-34 RAGPNGLVAMKVSPL
+34 MKVSPSE
-49 QPFQIVYSLLDHE
+49 PFQIVYSLLEHE

-75 NSRGELTLQNQTL
+75 NSRGELTLLNQTL
-88 STQNVG
+88 SSQNVR
-94 EFAKGLDERDFE
+94 EFAQELDERDFE
-106 LVRLIDSIQQDTI
+106 LVKLIDTIQQDTI
-119 VKRFNTRKL
+119 VKKFNTKKL

-141 KGDKLIQEAIGA
+141 KGDKLVQEAICG
-153 YLETIK
+153 YLDNMK

-165 LPSKPFY
+165 MAGKPFY
-172 IMGNDG
+172 IMGSDG
-178 NPAWEPI
+178 NPAWEYI

-190 PARVHFHFV
+190 PARVHFHFI
-199 RNDDSTHYFPI
+199 RNPDSTHYFPI
-210 IRYPVTQREGGPS
+210 IRYPIRDEATGQTT
-223 GETERVEFQFKDA
+223 ETERVEFQFKDA
-236 LMICDEP
+236 FLICDEP
-243 AYLMV
+243 AYMMV
-248 GSRLYHF
+248 GRRLYHF
-255 SKNVDG
+255 SKQVDG
-261 KKLRPFFTKNHIV
+261 KKLRPFFNKNHII

-289 PLIASYDVYAKGF
+289 QLIAAYDVYAKGF
-302 EIRAE
+302 EIKAE
-307 VLDPVAVLTVSEMLQ
+307 VLEPVPLLTVSEMVVSSRTVSASLLKAG
-322 TSKPVPVGVFQDDP
+322 TDA
-336 EVPDSDEGSGQRIVF
+336 SDGFDEEESSQRIAF
-351 DLSFQYGDFTFRFD
+351 DLSFKYGDFTFRFD

-380 DYIFHKIRRDQRL
+380 EYIFHKIRRDQRL
-393 ERYKLQFLRD
+393 ERQKLTFLRES
-403 TGLDLR
+403 GLDLR

-415 PKIEAFTWLSNHNS
+415 PKSEAFAWLSDNN
-429 QLQEAGFLLR
+429 QKLGEAGFLLL
-439 QNAQDTKRYFLGYSS
+439 QHADDTKRYFLGYSS
-454 INVSIEEGRDWFDI
+454 IDVSIQEGRDWFDI

-479 PFLKLRTLILNK
+479 PFLKLRSLILNK
-491 KHEFTLPNGEIAVI
+491 KHEFTLPNGEVAVI
-505 PDAWFTKYSEL
+505 PEAWFVKYSEL
-516 FGFLEHPGGI
+516 FGFVEQPEGT
-526 DRDGHLVLHK
+526 DQLVLQK

-551 TTIITRKLERLR
+551 TTIMSRKLERLR
-563 NFEEIESFPMPNR
+563 DFEEIEPFPMPQQ
-576 FNGNLRPY
+576 FNGTLRPY
-584 QKAGYDWMNFLR
+584 QQAGYDWMNFLR

-628 VEPSLLVMPTSLL
+628 TDPSLLVMPTSLL

-665 DKNTAQF
+665 EKNTAQF
-672 DDYDLILTSYG
+672 DGFDLILTSYG

-688 IDLLSDYRFNY
+688 IDILSDYRFNY
-699 VIMDESQAIKNP
+699 VILDESQAIKNP

-738 TMDLWSQMSFINP
+738 TMDLWTQMSFINP

-764 QIPIEKRHDEAK
+764 LIPIEKKHDETK
-776 TARLYGLIK
+776 TSRLYTLIK

-796 ATDLPAKVESVLYCD
+796 ATDLPEKVESVLYCE
-811 MTPDQSAQ
+811 MTPDQEKQ

-824 SYFRNL
+824 SYYRNL

-862 MVDADYEG
+862 MVNEDYEG

-881 LETAMTENHK
+881 LESAMTDHHK

-899 KHLNVVRQ
+899 KHLSVVRQ

-926 QSQVQLFQT
+926 QSQVELFQT
-935 DHSVKLFLISLK
+935 DESVKLFLISLK

-974 QAIDRAH
+974 QAVDRAH

-1008 RAKQQLAGSLVTTEE
+1008 RAKQQLAGSLITTEE

>member
-1 MILTHLNT
+1 
-9 CQQVRPRDFF
+9 
-19 STSVHLFSAFCPIHF
+19 
-34 RAGPNGLVAMKVSPL
+34 MKVSPL
-49 QPFQIVYSLLDHE
+49 QPFQIVYSLLNHE

-88 STQNVG
+88 STQNVS

-106 LVRLIDSIQQDTI
+106 LVKLIDSIQQDTI
-119 VKRFNTRKL
+119 VKKFNTRKL
-128 PAVDFFLKIYDPQ
+128 PAVDFFLKIYDSQ
-141 KGDKLIQEAIGA
+141 KGDKLVQEAIGA

-159 AQIMAL
+159 AKVMAL
-165 LPSKPFY
+165 LPGKPFY

-178 NPAWEPI
+178 NPAWQAI
-185 TWMPE
+185 NWMPE
-190 PARVHFHFV
+190 PARVHFHFI
-199 RNDDSTHYFPI
+199 RNSDSTHYFPI
-210 IRYPVTQREGGPS
+210 IRYPIGSRQNGTGEPTQS
-223 GETERVEFQFKDA
+223 TETERVEFQFKDA

-243 AYLMV
+243 AYMMV
-248 GSRLYHF
+248 GNRLYHF

-274 IPRNIEQQY
+274 IPRNLEQQY
-283 YERFVT
+283 YERFVAQ
-289 PLIASYDVYAKGF
+289 LIASYDVYAKGF

-307 VLDPVAVLTVSEMLQ
+307 VMAPVPVLTVSEVVQ
-322 TSKPVPVGVFQDDP
+322 ANRPVPVALFQS
-336 EVPDSDEGSGQRIVF
+336 DSDDVDTMGSEDEHSQRIMF
-351 DLSFQYGDFTFRFD
+351 DLAFQYGDFTFRFD
-365 SFGPSANVSLEKKND
+365 NFGPSANVSVEKKND
-380 DYIFHKIRRDQRL
+380 EYIFHKIRRDQRL
-393 ERYKLQFLRD
+393 ERQKLTFLRD
-403 TGLDLR
+403 AGLDLR
-409 HGRLAL
+409 QGRLAL
-415 PKIEAFTWLSNHNS
+415 PKTEAFSWLSNHGR
-429 QLQEAGFLLR
+429 QLEETGFLLR
-439 QNAQDTKRYFLGYSS
+439 QDAQDTKRYFLGYSS
-454 INVSIEEGRDWFDI
+454 IDVSIQESRDWFDI

-479 PFLKLRTLILNK
+479 PFLKLRKLILNK
-491 KHEFTLPNGEIAVI
+491 KHEFTLPNGEVAVI

-516 FGFLEHPGGI
+516 FGFIEQL
-526 DRDGHLVLHK
+526 DDSDSDDARLVLQK

-542 QELERDNLA
+542 QELESDNLA
-551 TTIITRKLERLR
+551 TTVISRKLERLR
-563 NFEEIESFPMPNR
+563 DFEEIEQFPLPHR
-576 FNGNLRPY
+576 FRGTLRPY
-584 QKAGYDWMNFLR
+584 QQAGYDWMNFLR

-621 GQKEAGA
+621 GQKEAG
-628 VEPSLLVMPTSLL
+628 VIEPSLLVMPTSLL

-652 PDLRVMVYTGTYR
+652 PDLRIMVYTGTYR

-688 IDLLSDYRFNY
+688 IDLLSNYRFNY
-699 VIMDESQAIKNP
+699 VILDESQAIKNP
-711 SSHITKAVMQLNTA
+711 SSHITKAVRQLNTA
-725 HRLILTGTPLENS
+725 FRLILTGTPLENS
-738 TMDLWSQMSFINP
+738 TLDLWSQMSFINP

-764 QIPIEKRHDEAK
+764 QIPIEKRHDDAK
-776 TARLYGLIK
+776 TGRLYSLIK
-785 PFMLRRNKSQV
+785 PFMLRRNKAQV
-796 ATDLPAKVESVLYCD
+796 ATDLPEKVESVLYCE
-811 MTPDQSAQ
+811 MTPDQETQ

-824 SYFRNL
+824 SYYRNL
-830 ILERIEEE
+830 ILEHIEEE

-843 QMVVLQGLTKLRQ
+843 QMIVLQGLTKLRQ

-881 LETAMTENHK
+881 LESAMTENHK

-899 KHLNVVRQ
+899 KHLNVVQQ
-907 YLKEKNI
+907 YLKEKKI

-935 DHSVKLFLISLK
+935 DDSVKLFLISLK

-974 QAIDRAH
+974 QAVDRAH

-1008 RAKQQLAGSLVTTEE
+1008 RAKQQLAGSLISTEE
-1023 NFMKS
+1023 TFMKS
-1028 LTKEDIMVL
+1028 LTREDIMVL

>member
-1 MILTHLNT
+1 
-9 CQQVRPRDFF
+9 
-19 STSVHLFSAFCPIHF
+19 
-34 RAGPNGLVAMKVSPL
+34 MKVSPTE
-49 QPFQIVYSLLDHE
+49 PFQIVYSLLEHE

-67 IEAFVVQR
+67 IEAFVVQL
-75 NSRGELTLQNQTL
+75 NNRGELTLLNQTL
-88 STQNVG
+88 SSQNVR
-94 EFAKGLDERDFE
+94 EFAQELDERDFE
-106 LVRLIDSIQQDTI
+106 LVKLIDTIQQDTI
-119 VKRFNTRKL
+119 VKKFNTKRL

-141 KGDKLIQEAIGA
+141 KGDKLLQEAICA
-153 YLETIK
+153 YLENMK

-165 LPSKPFY
+165 IPGKPFY
-172 IMGNDG
+172 IMGSDG
-178 NPAWEPI
+178 NPAWEHI

-190 PARVHFHFV
+190 PARVHFHFI
-199 RNDDSTHYFPI
+199 RNSDSTHYFPI
-210 IRYPVTQREGGPS
+210 IRYPIRDEVS
-223 GETERVEFQFKDA
+223 GQTTDTERVEFQFKDA
-236 LMICDEP
+236 FLICDEP
-243 AYLMV
+243 AYMMV
-248 GSRLYHF
+248 GKRLYHF

-261 KKLRPFFTKNHIV
+261 KKLRPFFNKNHIV

-289 PLIASYDVYAKGF
+289 QLIAAYDVYAKGF
-302 EIRAE
+302 EIKAE
-307 VLDPVAVLTVSEMLQ
+307 VLEPMPLLTVSEMVASSR
-322 TSKPVPVGVFQDDP
+322 TVSASMFKAGADAS
-336 EVPDSDEGSGQRIVF
+336 DSLDYEEESAQRITF
-351 DLSFQYGDFTFRFD
+351 DLAFKYGDFTFRFD

-380 DYIFHKIRRDQRL
+380 EYIFHKIRRDQRL
-393 ERYKLQFLRD
+393 ERQKLTFLRE

-415 PKIEAFTWLSNHNS
+415 PKSEAFAWLSENNEK
-429 QLQEAGFLLR
+429 LREAGFLL
-439 QNAQDTKRYFLGYSS
+439 QQHADDTKRYFLGYSS
-454 INVSIEEGRDWFDI
+454 IDVSIQEGRDWFDI

-479 PFLKLRTLILNK
+479 PFLKLRSLILNK
-491 KHEFTLPNGEIAVI
+491 KHEFTLPNGEVAVI
-505 PDAWFTKYSEL
+505 PEAWFIKYSEL
-516 FGFLEHPGGI
+516 FGFVEQPEGT
-526 DRDGHLVLHK
+526 DQLVLQK

-551 TTIITRKLERLR
+551 TTIMSRKLERLR
-563 NFEEIESFPMPNR
+563 DFDQIERFSLPQH
-576 FNGNLRPY
+576 FNGTLRPY
-584 QKAGYDWMNFLR
+584 QQAGYDWMNFLR

-628 VEPSLLVMPTSLL
+628 IEPSLLVMPTSLL

-665 DKNTAQF
+665 EKNTAQF
-672 DDYDLILTSYG
+672 DGYDLILTSYG

-688 IDLLSDYRFNY
+688 IDILSAYRFNY
-699 VIMDESQAIKNP
+699 VILDESQAIKNP

-738 TMDLWSQMSFINP
+738 TMDLWTQMSFINP

-764 QIPIEKRHDEAK
+764 LIPIEKKHDEAK
-776 TARLYGLIK
+776 TGRLYSLIK

-796 ATDLPAKVESVLYCD
+796 ATDLPDKVESVLYCE
-811 MTPDQSAQ
+811 MTPDQEKQ

-824 SYFRNL
+824 SYYRNL
-830 ILERIEEE
+830 ILERIEED

-862 MVDADYEG
+862 MVNEDYEG

-881 LETAMTENHK
+881 LESAMTEHHK

-899 KHLNVVRQ
+899 KHLSVVRQ
-907 YLKEKNI
+907 YLREKNI

-926 QSQVQLFQT
+926 QSQVELFQT
-935 DHSVKLFLISLK
+935 DDSVKLFLISLK

-974 QAIDRAH
+974 QAVDRAH

-1008 RAKQQLAGSLVTTEE
+1008 WAKQQLAGSLITTEE